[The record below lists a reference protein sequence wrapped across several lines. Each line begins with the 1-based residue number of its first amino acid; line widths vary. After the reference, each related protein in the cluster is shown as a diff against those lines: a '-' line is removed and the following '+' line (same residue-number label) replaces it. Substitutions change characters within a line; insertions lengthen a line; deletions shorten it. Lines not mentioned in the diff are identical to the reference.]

1 MMNLKKIITPLLCA
15 TLFFFALGCKRHI
28 SSDFVTIQ
36 VENGLNTRGKVVLK
50 IVDTTHFM
58 SFDSASLKSGN
69 TVIFNV
75 PSQTGNLY
83 FLEYSGNRS
92 NLFAAFPGDSIAA
105 SVTSTG
111 VQLSGNGRETAETS
125 FFWRKLNLAARQVD
139 SITQQLMELR
149 HLPGFMESRQ
159 QANAKVSAI
168 LGTLRNE
175 ALDFIEKNETF
186 LGILPVMNARVG
198 NQPLFEET
206 VHPGIFLEVDTLLQ
220 LHHPGNPHTIFYH
233 NRMNQLRERLNK
245 EQQAQLR
252 LAPGSK
258 APDIE
263 LPGVSGKNIS
273 LYSQKNKL
281 TLLYFWSPADAIS
294 RKSNQQIKLLHEK
307 YKDRGFGIFAVS
319 LESFP
324 ERFAAAIQLDKMWW
338 PNVNDTAGI
347 DSPIKETYGID
358 EIPAFLL
365 LDENHRLKARFLSVQ
380 ALELWLAENQELLK

>member
-1 MMNLKKIITPLLCA
+1 MPLLCV
-15 TLFFFALGCKRHI
+15 TLFLFAFGCERHI
-28 SSDFVTIQ
+28 NSDFLTIQ
-36 VENGLNTRGKVVLK
+36 VENGLNTREKVVLK

-58 SFDSASLKSGN
+58 SFDSASLKSGS

-83 FLEYSGNRS
+83 LLEYSGNRS
-92 NLFAAFPGDSIAA
+92 DLFAAFPGDSIIA
-105 SVTSTG
+105 SLTSTG
-111 VQLSGNGRETAETS
+111 VQLGGNGCETAETGV
-125 FFWRKLNLAARQVD
+125 FYRKLNLAARQVD

-168 LGTLRNE
+168 LETLRNE
-175 ALDFIEKNETF
+175 ALDFIKKNGTF

-198 NQPLFEET
+198 NQPLFEES
-206 VHPGIFLEVDTLLQ
+206 VHPGIFLKVDTLLQ

-233 NRMNQLRERLNK
+233 HRMNQLRQRLNA

-252 LAPGSK
+252 FAPGSK

-263 LPGVSGKNIS
+263 LPGVSGNSIS

-281 TLLYFWSPADAIS
+281 TLLYFWSPADAKS
-294 RKSNQQIKLLHEK
+294 RKSNRQIKLLHEK
-307 YKDRGFGIFAVS
+307 YSNKGFGIFAVS
-319 LESFP
+319 LESFH
-324 ERFAAAIQLDKMWW
+324 ERFAAAVQLDKMWW

-347 DSPIKETYGID
+347 DSSIKETYGID

-365 LDENHRLKARFLSVQ
+365 LDKNHRLKARFFSVQ
-380 ALELWLAENQELLK
+380 ALEYWLAENEEMLK

>member
-1 MMNLKKIITPLLCA
+1 MMNFKRIITPLLCA
-15 TLFFFALGCKRHI
+15 TLFFFAFGCKRQI

-36 VENGLNTRGKVVLK
+36 VENGLNSREKVVLK

-83 FLEYSGNRS
+83 FIQYSGNRS
-92 NLFAAFPGDSIAA
+92 DLFAAFPGDSIAA

-111 VQLSGNGRETAETS
+111 VQLGGNGRETAETS
-125 FFWRKLNLAARQVD
+125 VFWRKLNLAARQVD

-159 QANAKVSAI
+159 QANAKVLAI
-168 LGTLRNE
+168 LETLRNE
-175 ALDFIEKNETF
+175 ALDFIEKNGTF
-186 LGILPVMNARVG
+186 LGILPVVNARVG
-198 NQPLFEET
+198 NQPLFKES

-233 NRMNQLRERLNK
+233 NRMNQLRQRLNK

-281 TLLYFWSPADAIS
+281 TLLYFWSPSDAKS

-307 YKDRGFGIFAVS
+307 YNNRGFGIFAVS
-319 LESFP
+319 LESFH
-324 ERFAAAIQLDKMWW
+324 ERFAAAVQLDKMWW

-365 LDENHRLKARFLSVQ
+365 LDENHRLNARFLSVQ
-380 ALELWLAENQELLK
+380 ALELWLSENQELLK